1 MQQLP
6 PGSSG
11 PVPRRR
17 TVLTGALTAAAAAAL
32 TSACGDDAGDGAGGD
47 PTPGGTARRT
57 PGETAEPTAGG
68 TAPPTP
74 GETAEPTAGGR
85 LIASTSDIPV
95 GGGRVFAAEKV
106 VVTQPAEGEFKAF
119 SAVCT
124 HQGCTVGSVANGLIN
139 CPCHAS
145 RFRIADASVAS
156 GPATRPLPERRIS
169 VSDGSVRLL

>member
-17 TVLTGALTAAAAAAL
+17 TVLTGALTLAAAAAL

-68 TAPPTP
+68 
-74 GETAEPTAGGR
+74 R
-85 LIASTSDIPV
+85 VIASTSDIPV

>member
-17 TVLTGALTAAAAAAL
+17 TLLTGALTAAAAAAL

-57 PGETAEPTAGG
+57 PGETAPS
-68 TAPPTP
+68 TP
-74 GETAEPTAGGR
+74 GGTAEPTAGGR
-85 LIASTSDIPV
+85 VIASTSDIPV